1 MLFRSICCGF
11 VCSTKHQKAQY
22 RALACK
28 YVSAQCHSVMYS
40 PPCPPTRRAYHAF
53 AAFSVLLWFRLFHK
67 APKSTNTLLFR
78 AVCCGF
84 VCSTKHQNAPKLVF
98 RAHWFQHRATVL
110 CVRLHSEPPP
120 PPVFS
125 VFWCFFVFA
134 VISSGPK
141 STNTVLFRSICCG
154 FVCSTKHQKAPA
166 LLFRATSFQQ
176 SVTLLCVRLPSTLH
190 PSCFWCFFVVAVVSS
205 RPQNTNTVFFVHAF
219 KRGHNWKTNIYYNVK
234 GRKTKASSFRAIDIS
249 VFCWFR
255 RIFFS
260 FF

>member
-1 MLFRSICCGF
+1 MLLIQPVKVNRTVTPVPPRAAFAFSLLLWFRLSNKAHKRTNTLLFRSICCGF

-110 CVRLHSEPPP
+110 CVRLHSEPPSP
-120 PPVFS
+120 S
-125 VFWCFFVFA
+125 QCF
-134 VISSGPK
+134 
-141 STNTVLFRSICCG
+141 
-154 FVCSTKHQKAPA
+154 
-166 LLFRATSFQQ
+166 
-176 SVTLLCVRLPSTLH
+176 LC
-190 PSCFWCFFVVAVVSS
+190 FGA
-205 RPQNTNTVFFVHAF
+205 
-219 KRGHNWKTNIYYNVK
+219 
-234 GRKTKASSFRAIDIS
+234 
-249 VFCWFR
+249 
-255 RIFFS
+255 FS
-260 FF
+260 FLP